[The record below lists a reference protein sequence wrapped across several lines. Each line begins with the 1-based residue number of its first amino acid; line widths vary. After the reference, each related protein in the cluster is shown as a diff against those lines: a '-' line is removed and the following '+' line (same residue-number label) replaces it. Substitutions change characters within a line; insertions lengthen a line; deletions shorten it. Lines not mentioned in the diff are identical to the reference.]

1 MKYINFTSLIFFVLV
16 VSVYELNAQEISAP
30 KFGKGLMNISGKD
43 STWSMNFSARVQ
55 YLTSTTWQEED
66 GSYGGPESNSLIRRS
81 RLKFKGFAYHPNL
94 TYKIEMAFSNRDMSG
109 GSNYTS
115 NSPRIILDA
124 SVRWKF
130 NQNLWIQFGQ
140 AKLPGNIERII
151 SSSKLALVDRSILN
165 SKFNIDRDFGLQM
178 RYKFNLSKKFVV
190 KKTFAISQGEGRNVS
205 KGNLGGHQY
214 TAKIDL
220 LPFGN
225 FKSDGDYVGNDIER
239 EKKPKLLV
247 GVAYDYNND
256 SVKTRG
262 NTGNYMETTTGF
274 FKTDIK
280 SLFVNSHFKYMGLSF
295 MGEYASRTSDDA
307 ISKNSD
313 GSLTGDIV
321 NDGSAINF
329 QIGYVTPSN
338 VAITTRFTNIK
349 FKDIIYPKN
358 DTEQLTIGL
367 SKYFVKHKLKIQSDL
382 TSEKSMNNKNKIF
395 YRLQFEI
402 HF

>member
-1 MKYINFTSLIFFVLV
+1 MNINFSYIIYSILIFT
-16 VSVYELNAQEISAP
+16 SINLNAQEISAP
-30 KFGKGLMNISGKD
+30 KFGKGLLNIMGKD
-43 STWSMNFSARVQ
+43 STWGMNFAARVQ
-55 YLTSTTWQEED
+55 YLTTTTWMEKDQ
-66 GSYGGPESNSLIRRS
+66 GYSSPESNSLIRRS

-94 TYKIEMAFSNRDMSG
+94 TYKLELAFSNRDMSG

-115 NSPRIILDA
+115 DSPRIILDA

>member
-1 MKYINFTSLIFFVLV
+1 MLIK
-16 VSVYELNAQEISAP
+16 AQEVTAP
-30 KFGKGLMNISGKD
+30 RFGKGLLNISGKD
-43 STWSMNFSARVQ
+43 NTWSMNFAARVQ
-55 YLTSTTWQEED
+55 YLTTTTWMEKNQ
-66 GSYGGPESNSLIRRS
+66 GYSSPESNSLIRRS

-94 TYKIEMAFSNRDMSG
+94 TYKLELGFSNRDISG

-115 NSPRIILDA
+115 NSPRIIIDA

-130 NQNLWIQFGQ
+130 NKNLWIQFGQ

-190 KKTFAISQGEGRNVS
+190 KETFAISQGEGRNVS
-205 KGNLGGHQY
+205 KGNLGGHKY
-214 TAKIDL
+214 TARIDL

-225 FKSDGDYVGNDIER
+225 FKSDGDYSGDDIER

-247 GVAYDYNND
+247 GVAYDYNNN

-280 SLFVNSHFKYMGLSF
+280 TLFVNSHFKYMGLSF
-295 MGEYASRTSDDA
+295 MGEYANRSSDDA

-321 NDGSAINF
+321 SDGSAINF

-349 FKDIIYPKN
+349 FKDIIYN

-382 TSEKSMNNKNKIF
+382 TSEKSINDKNKIF

>member
-1 MKYINFTSLIFFVLV
+1 MNINFSYIIYSILIFT
-16 VSVYELNAQEISAP
+16 SINLNAQEISAP
-30 KFGKGLMNISGKD
+30 KFGKGLLNIMGKD
-43 STWSMNFSARVQ
+43 STWGMNFAARVQ
-55 YLTSTTWQEED
+55 YLTTTTWMEKDQ
-66 GSYGGPESNSLIRRS
+66 GYSSPESNSLIRRS

-94 TYKIEMAFSNRDMSG
+94 TYKLELAFSNRDMSG

-338 VAITTRFTNIK
+338 VALTTRFTNIK
-349 FKDIIYPKN
+349 FKDIMYPKN

>member
-1 MKYINFTSLIFFVLV
+1 MFKSLKKILFCIVIYIPMLIK
-16 VSVYELNAQEISAP
+16 AQEVTAP
-30 KFGKGLMNISGKD
+30 RFGKGLLNISGKD
-43 STWSMNFSARVQ
+43 NTWSMNFAARVQ
-55 YLTSTTWQEED
+55 YLTTTTWMEKNQ
-66 GSYGGPESNSLIRRS
+66 GYSSPESNSLIRRS

-94 TYKIEMAFSNRDMSG
+94 TYKLELGFSNRDISG

-115 NSPRIILDA
+115 NSPRIIIDA

-130 NQNLWIQFGQ
+130 NKNLWIQFGQ

-190 KKTFAISQGEGRNVS
+190 KETFAISQGEGRNVS
-205 KGNLGGHQY
+205 KGNLGGHKY
-214 TAKIDL
+214 TARIDL

-225 FKSDGDYVGNDIER
+225 FKSDGDYSGDDIER

-247 GVAYDYNND
+247 GVAYDYHNN

-280 SLFVNSHFKYMGLSF
+280 TLFVNSHFKYMGLSF
-295 MGEYASRTSDDA
+295 MGEYANRTSDDA

-321 NDGSAINF
+321 SDGSAINF

-349 FKDIIYPKN
+349 FKDIIYN

-382 TSEKSMNNKNKIF
+382 TSEKSINDKNKIF

>member
-1 MKYINFTSLIFFVLV
+1 MIIK
-16 VSVYELNAQEISAP
+16 AQEVTAP
-30 KFGKGLMNISGKD
+30 RFGKGLLNISGKD
-43 STWSMNFSARVQ
+43 NTWSMNFAARVQ
-55 YLTSTTWQEED
+55 YLTTTTWIEKNQ
-66 GSYGGPESNSLIRRS
+66 GYSSPESNSLIRRS
-81 RLKFKGFAYHPNL
+81 RFKFKGFAYHPNL
-94 TYKIEMAFSNRDMSG
+94 TYKLELGFSNRDISG

-115 NSPRIILDA
+115 NSPRIIIDA

-130 NQNLWIQFGQ
+130 NKNLWIQFGQ

-190 KKTFAISQGEGRNVS
+190 KETFAISQGEGRNVS

-214 TAKIDL
+214 TARIDL

-225 FKSDGDYVGNDIER
+225 FKSDGDYSGDDIER

-280 SLFVNSHFKYMGLSF
+280 TLFVNSHFKYMGLSF
-295 MGEYASRTSDDA
+295 MGEYANRSSDDA
-307 ISKNSD
+307 ISKSSD

-321 NDGSAINF
+321 SDGSAINF

-349 FKDIIYPKN
+349 FKDIIYN
-358 DTEQLTIGL
+358 DREQLTIGL

-382 TSEKSMNNKNKIF
+382 TSEKSINDKNKIF

>member
-1 MKYINFTSLIFFVLV
+1 MFKSLKKILFCIVIYIPMLIK
-16 VSVYELNAQEISAP
+16 AQEVTAP
-30 KFGKGLMNISGKD
+30 RFGKGLLNISGKD
-43 STWSMNFSARVQ
+43 NTWSMNFAARVQ
-55 YLTSTTWQEED
+55 YLTTTTWMEKNQ
-66 GSYGGPESNSLIRRS
+66 GYSSPESNSLIRRS

-94 TYKIEMAFSNRDMSG
+94 TYKLELGFSNRDISG

-115 NSPRIILDA
+115 NSPRIIIDA

-130 NQNLWIQFGQ
+130 NKNLWIQFGQ

-190 KKTFAISQGEGRNVS
+190 KETFAISQGEGRNVS
-205 KGNLGGHQY
+205 KGNLGGHKY
-214 TAKIDL
+214 TARIDL

-225 FKSDGDYVGNDIER
+225 FKSDGDYSGDDIER

-247 GVAYDYNND
+247 GVAYDYHNN

-280 SLFVNSHFKYMGLSF
+280 TLFVNSHFKYMGLSF
-295 MGEYASRTSDDA
+295 MGEYANRSSDDA

-321 NDGSAINF
+321 SDGSAINF

-349 FKDIIYPKN
+349 FKDIIYN

-382 TSEKSMNNKNKIF
+382 TSEKSINDKNKIF

>member
-1 MKYINFTSLIFFVLV
+1 MFKSLKKILFCIVIYIPMLIK
-16 VSVYELNAQEISAP
+16 AQEVTAP
-30 KFGKGLMNISGKD
+30 RFGKGLLNISGKD
-43 STWSMNFSARVQ
+43 NTWSMNFAARVQ
-55 YLTSTTWQEED
+55 YLTTTTWMEKNQ
-66 GSYGGPESNSLIRRS
+66 GYSSPESNSLIRRS

-94 TYKIEMAFSNRDMSG
+94 TYKLELGFSNRDISG

-115 NSPRIILDA
+115 NSPRIIIDA

-130 NQNLWIQFGQ
+130 NKNLWIQFGQ

-190 KKTFAISQGEGRNVS
+190 KETFAISQGEGRNVS
-205 KGNLGGHQY
+205 KGNLGGHKY
-214 TAKIDL
+214 TARIDL

-225 FKSDGDYVGNDIER
+225 FKSDGDYSGDDIER
-239 EKKPKLLV
+239 EKKPKLLI
-247 GVAYDYNND
+247 GVAYDYNNN

-280 SLFVNSHFKYMGLSF
+280 TLFVNSHFKYMGLSF
-295 MGEYASRTSDDA
+295 MGEYANRSSDDA

-321 NDGSAINF
+321 SDGSAINF

-349 FKDIIYPKN
+349 FKDIIYN

-382 TSEKSMNNKNKIF
+382 TSEKSINDKNKIF

>member
-1 MKYINFTSLIFFVLV
+1 MNINFSYIIYSILIFT
-16 VSVYELNAQEISAP
+16 SINLNAQEISAP
-30 KFGKGLMNISGKD
+30 KFGKGLLNIMGKD
-43 STWSMNFSARVQ
+43 STWGMNFAARVQ
-55 YLTSTTWQEED
+55 YLTTTTWMEKDQ
-66 GSYGGPESNSLIRRS
+66 GYSSPESNSLIRRS

-295 MGEYASRTSDDA
+295 MGEYASRNSDDA

>member
-1 MKYINFTSLIFFVLV
+1 MNINFSYIIYSILIFT
-16 VSVYELNAQEISAP
+16 SINLNAQEISAP
-30 KFGKGLMNISGKD
+30 KFGKGLLNIMGKD
-43 STWSMNFSARVQ
+43 STWGMNFAARVQ
-55 YLTSTTWQEED
+55 YLTTTTWMEKDQ
-66 GSYGGPESNSLIRRS
+66 GYSSPESNSLIRRS

-94 TYKIEMAFSNRDMSG
+94 TYKIELAFSNRDMSG

>member
-1 MKYINFTSLIFFVLV
+1 MIIK
-16 VSVYELNAQEISAP
+16 AQEVTAP
-30 KFGKGLMNISGKD
+30 RFGKGLLNISGKD
-43 STWSMNFSARVQ
+43 NTWSMNFAARVQ
-55 YLTSTTWQEED
+55 YLTTTTWMKKNQ
-66 GSYGGPESNSLIRRS
+66 GYSSPESNSLIRRS

-94 TYKIEMAFSNRDMSG
+94 TYKLELGFSNRDISG

-115 NSPRIILDA
+115 NSPRIIIDA

-130 NQNLWIQFGQ
+130 NKNLWIQFGQ

-190 KKTFAISQGEGRNVS
+190 KETFAISQGEGRNVS

-214 TAKIDL
+214 TARIDL

-225 FKSDGDYVGNDIER
+225 FKSDGDYSGDDIER

-280 SLFVNSHFKYMGLSF
+280 TLFVNSHFKYMGLSF
-295 MGEYASRTSDDA
+295 MGEYANRSSDDA
-307 ISKNSD
+307 ISKSSD

-321 NDGSAINF
+321 SDGSAINF

-349 FKDIIYPKN
+349 FKDIIYN
-358 DTEQLTIGL
+358 DREQLTIGL

-382 TSEKSMNNKNKIF
+382 TSEKSINDKNKIF

>member
-1 MKYINFTSLIFFVLV
+1 MFKSLKKILFYIVI
-16 VSVYELNAQEISAP
+16 YIPMIIKAQEVTAP
-30 KFGKGLMNISGKD
+30 RFGKGLLNISGKD
-43 STWSMNFSARVQ
+43 NTWSMNFAARVQ
-55 YLTSTTWQEED
+55 YLTTTTWMKKNQ
-66 GSYGGPESNSLIRRS
+66 GYSSPESNSLIRRS

-94 TYKIEMAFSNRDMSG
+94 TYKLELGFSNRDISG

-115 NSPRIILDA
+115 NSPRIIIDA

-130 NQNLWIQFGQ
+130 NKNLWIQFGQ

-190 KKTFAISQGEGRNVS
+190 KETFAISQGEGRNVS

-214 TAKIDL
+214 TARIDL

-225 FKSDGDYVGNDIER
+225 FKSDGDYSGDDIER

-280 SLFVNSHFKYMGLSF
+280 TLFVNSHFKYMGLSF
-295 MGEYASRTSDDA
+295 MGEYANRSSDDA
-307 ISKNSD
+307 ISKSSD

-321 NDGSAINF
+321 SDGSAINF

-349 FKDIIYPKN
+349 FKDIIYN
-358 DTEQLTIGL
+358 DREQLTIGL

-382 TSEKSMNNKNKIF
+382 TSEKSINDKNKIF

>member
-1 MKYINFTSLIFFVLV
+1 MNINFSYIIYSILIFT
-16 VSVYELNAQEISAP
+16 SINLNAQEISAP
-30 KFGKGLMNISGKD
+30 KFGKGLLNIMGKD
-43 STWSMNFSARVQ
+43 STWGMNFAARVQ
-55 YLTSTTWQEED
+55 YLTTTTWMEKDQ
-66 GSYGGPESNSLIRRS
+66 GYSSPESNSLIRRS

-94 TYKIEMAFSNRDMSG
+94 TYKLELAFSNRDMSG

-220 LPFGN
+220 LPLGN

>member
-1 MKYINFTSLIFFVLV
+1 MNINFSYIIYSILIFT
-16 VSVYELNAQEISAP
+16 SINLNAQEISAP
-30 KFGKGLMNISGKD
+30 KFGKGLLNIMGKD
-43 STWSMNFSARVQ
+43 STWGMNFAARVQ
-55 YLTSTTWQEED
+55 YLTTTTWMEKDQ
-66 GSYGGPESNSLIRRS
+66 GYSSPESNSLIRRS

-94 TYKIEMAFSNRDMSG
+94 TYKIELAFSNRDMSG

-140 AKLPGNIERII
+140 AKLPGNIERLI

>member
-1 MKYINFTSLIFFVLV
+1 MIIK
-16 VSVYELNAQEISAP
+16 AQEVTAP
-30 KFGKGLMNISGKD
+30 RFGKGLLNISGKD
-43 STWSMNFSARVQ
+43 NTWSMNFAARVQ
-55 YLTSTTWQEED
+55 YLTTTTWMKKNQ
-66 GSYGGPESNSLIRRS
+66 GYSSPESNSLIRRS

-94 TYKIEMAFSNRDMSG
+94 TYKLELGFSNRDISG

-115 NSPRIILDA
+115 NSPRIIIDA

-130 NQNLWIQFGQ
+130 NKNLWIQFGQ

-190 KKTFAISQGEGRNVS
+190 KETFAISQGEGRNVS

-214 TAKIDL
+214 TARIDL

-225 FKSDGDYVGNDIER
+225 FKSDGDYSGDDIER

-280 SLFVNSHFKYMGLSF
+280 TLFVNSHFKYMGLSF
-295 MGEYASRTSDDA
+295 MGEYANRSSDDA
-307 ISKNSD
+307 ISKSSD

-321 NDGSAINF
+321 SDGSAINF

-338 VAITTRFTNIK
+338 VAMTTRFTNIK
-349 FKDIIYPKN
+349 FKDIIYN
-358 DTEQLTIGL
+358 DREQLTIGL

-382 TSEKSMNNKNKIF
+382 TSEKSINDKNKIF

>member
-1 MKYINFTSLIFFVLV
+1 MNINFSYIIYSILIFT
-16 VSVYELNAQEISAP
+16 SINLNAQEISAP
-30 KFGKGLMNISGKD
+30 KFGKGLLNIMGKD
-43 STWSMNFSARVQ
+43 STWGMNFAARVQ
-55 YLTSTTWQEED
+55 YLTTTTWMEKDQ
-66 GSYGGPESNSLIRRS
+66 GYSSPESNSLIRRS

-94 TYKIEMAFSNRDMSG
+94 TYKIELAFSNRDMSG

-190 KKTFAISQGEGRNVS
+190 KETFAISQGEGRNVS
-205 KGNLGGHQY
+205 KGNLGGHKY
-214 TAKIDL
+214 TARIDL

-225 FKSDGDYVGNDIER
+225 FKSDGDYSGDDIER

-280 SLFVNSHFKYMGLSF
+280 TLFVNSHFKYMGLSF
-295 MGEYASRTSDDA
+295 MGEYANRSSDDA

-349 FKDIIYPKN
+349 FKDIIYN

>member
-1 MKYINFTSLIFFVLV
+1 MNINFSYIIYSILIFT
-16 VSVYELNAQEISAP
+16 SINLNAQEISAP
-30 KFGKGLMNISGKD
+30 KFGKGLLNIMGKD
-43 STWSMNFSARVQ
+43 STWGMNFAARVQ
-55 YLTSTTWQEED
+55 YLTTTTWMEKDQ
-66 GSYGGPESNSLIRRS
+66 GYSSPESNSLIRRS

-94 TYKIEMAFSNRDMSG
+94 TYKIELAFSNRDMSG

-349 FKDIIYPKN
+349 FKDNIYPKN

-367 SKYFVKHKLKIQSDL
+367 SKYFVKHKLKIQSDF

>member
-1 MKYINFTSLIFFVLV
+1 MFKSLKKILFYIVI
-16 VSVYELNAQEISAP
+16 YIPMIIKAQEVTAP
-30 KFGKGLMNISGKD
+30 RFGKGLLNISGKD
-43 STWSMNFSARVQ
+43 NTWSMNFAARVQ
-55 YLTSTTWQEED
+55 YLTTTTWMKKNQ
-66 GSYGGPESNSLIRRS
+66 GYSSPESNSLIRRS

-94 TYKIEMAFSNRDMSG
+94 TYKLELGFSNRDISG

-115 NSPRIILDA
+115 NTPRIIIDA

-130 NQNLWIQFGQ
+130 NKNLWIQFGQ

-190 KKTFAISQGEGRNVS
+190 KETFAISQGEGRNVS

-214 TAKIDL
+214 TARIDL

-225 FKSDGDYVGNDIER
+225 FKSDGDYSGDDIER

-280 SLFVNSHFKYMGLSF
+280 TLFVNSHFKYMGLSF
-295 MGEYASRTSDDA
+295 MGEYANRSSDDA
-307 ISKNSD
+307 ISKSSD

-321 NDGSAINF
+321 SDGSAINF

-349 FKDIIYPKN
+349 FKDIIYN
-358 DTEQLTIGL
+358 DREQLTIGL

-382 TSEKSMNNKNKIF
+382 TSEKSINDKNKIF

>member
-1 MKYINFTSLIFFVLV
+1 MNINFSYIIYSILIFT
-16 VSVYELNAQEISAP
+16 SINLNAQEISAP
-30 KFGKGLMNISGKD
+30 KFGKGLLNIMGKD
-43 STWSMNFSARVQ
+43 STWGMNFAARVQ
-55 YLTSTTWQEED
+55 YLTTTTWMEKDQ
-66 GSYGGPESNSLIRRS
+66 GYSSPESNSLIRRS

-94 TYKIEMAFSNRDMSG
+94 TYKLELAFSNRDMSG

-178 RYKFNLSKKFVV
+178 RYKFNLSKKFIV

>member
-1 MKYINFTSLIFFVLV
+1 MFKSLKKILFYIVIYIPMLIK
-16 VSVYELNAQEISAP
+16 AQEVTAP
-30 KFGKGLMNISGKD
+30 RFGKGLLNISGKD
-43 STWSMNFSARVQ
+43 NTWSMNFAARVQ
-55 YLTSTTWQEED
+55 YLTTTTWMEKNQ
-66 GSYGGPESNSLIRRS
+66 GYSSPESNSLIRRS

-94 TYKIEMAFSNRDMSG
+94 TYKLELGFSNRDISG

-115 NSPRIILDA
+115 NSPRIIIDA

-130 NQNLWIQFGQ
+130 NKNLWIQFGQ

-190 KKTFAISQGEGRNVS
+190 KETFAISQGEGRNVS
-205 KGNLGGHQY
+205 KGNLGGHKY
-214 TAKIDL
+214 TARIDL

-225 FKSDGDYVGNDIER
+225 FKSDGDYSGDDIER

-247 GVAYDYNND
+247 GVAYDYNNN

-280 SLFVNSHFKYMGLSF
+280 TLFVNSHFKYMGLSF
-295 MGEYASRTSDDA
+295 MGEYANRSSDDA

-321 NDGSAINF
+321 SDGSAINF

-349 FKDIIYPKN
+349 FKDIIYN

-382 TSEKSMNNKNKIF
+382 TSEKSINDKNKIF

>member
-1 MKYINFTSLIFFVLV
+1 MNINFSYIIYSILIFT
-16 VSVYELNAQEISAP
+16 SINLNAQEISAP
-30 KFGKGLMNISGKD
+30 KFGKGLLNIMGKD
-43 STWSMNFSARVQ
+43 STWGMNFAARVQ
-55 YLTSTTWQEED
+55 YLTTTTWMEKDQ
-66 GSYGGPESNSLIRRS
+66 GYSSPESNSLIRRS

-94 TYKIEMAFSNRDMSG
+94 TYKLELAFSNRDMSG

-214 TAKIDL
+214 TTKIDL

>member
-1 MKYINFTSLIFFVLV
+1 MNINFSYIIYSILIFT
-16 VSVYELNAQEISAP
+16 SINLNAQEISAP
-30 KFGKGLMNISGKD
+30 KFGKGLLNIMGKD
-43 STWSMNFSARVQ
+43 STWGMNFAARVQ
-55 YLTSTTWQEED
+55 YLTTTTWMEKDQ
-66 GSYGGPESNSLIRRS
+66 GYSSPESNSLIRRS

-94 TYKIEMAFSNRDMSG
+94 TYKLELAFSNRDMSG

-307 ISKNSD
+307 VSKNSD

>member
-1 MKYINFTSLIFFVLV
+1 MFKSLKKILFYIVI
-16 VSVYELNAQEISAP
+16 YIPMIIKAQEVTAP
-30 KFGKGLMNISGKD
+30 RFGKGLLNISGKD
-43 STWSMNFSARVQ
+43 NTWSMNFAARVQ
-55 YLTSTTWQEED
+55 YLTTTTWMEKNQ
-66 GSYGGPESNSLIRRS
+66 GYSSPESNSLIRRS

-94 TYKIEMAFSNRDMSG
+94 TYKLELGFSNRDISG

-115 NSPRIILDA
+115 NSPRIIIDA

-130 NQNLWIQFGQ
+130 NKNLWIQFGQ

-190 KKTFAISQGEGRNVS
+190 KETFAISQGEGRNVS
-205 KGNLGGHQY
+205 KGNLGGHKY
-214 TAKIDL
+214 TARIDL

-225 FKSDGDYVGNDIER
+225 FKSDGDYSGDDIER

-280 SLFVNSHFKYMGLSF
+280 TLFVNSHFKYMGLSF
-295 MGEYASRTSDDA
+295 MGEYANRSSDDA
-307 ISKNSD
+307 ISKSSD

-321 NDGSAINF
+321 SDGSAINF

-349 FKDIIYPKN
+349 FKDIIYN
-358 DTEQLTIGL
+358 DREQLTIGL

-382 TSEKSMNNKNKIF
+382 TSEKSINDKNKIF

>member
-1 MKYINFTSLIFFVLV
+1 MNINFSYIIYSILIFT
-16 VSVYELNAQEISAP
+16 SINLNAQEISAP
-30 KFGKGLMNISGKD
+30 KFGKGLLNIMGKD
-43 STWSMNFSARVQ
+43 STWGMNFAARVQ
-55 YLTSTTWQEED
+55 YLTTTTWMEKDQ
-66 GSYGGPESNSLIRRS
+66 GYSSPESNSLIRRS

-94 TYKIEMAFSNRDMSG
+94 TYKLELAFSNRDMSG

-382 TSEKSMNNKNKIF
+382 TSEKSVNNKNKIF

>member
-1 MKYINFTSLIFFVLV
+1 MNINFSYIIYSILIFT
-16 VSVYELNAQEISAP
+16 SINLNAQEISAP
-30 KFGKGLMNISGKD
+30 KFGKGLLNIMGKD
-43 STWSMNFSARVQ
+43 STWGMNFAARVQ
-55 YLTSTTWQEED
+55 YLTTTTWMEKDQ
-66 GSYGGPESNSLIRRS
+66 GYSSPESNSLIRRS

-94 TYKIEMAFSNRDMSG
+94 TYKIELAFSNRDMSG

-349 FKDIIYPKN
+349 FKDNIYPKN
-358 DTEQLTIGL
+358 DTEQLTVGL

>member
-1 MKYINFTSLIFFVLV
+1 MNINYSYIIYSILIFTSIN
-16 VSVYELNAQEISAP
+16 LNAQEISAP
-30 KFGKGLMNISGKD
+30 KFGKGLLNIMGKD
-43 STWSMNFSARVQ
+43 STWGMNFAARVQ
-55 YLTSTTWQEED
+55 YLTTTTWMEKDQ
-66 GSYGGPESNSLIRRS
+66 GYSSPESNSLIRRS

-94 TYKIEMAFSNRDMSG
+94 TYKIELAFSNRDMSG

>member
-1 MKYINFTSLIFFVLV
+1 MNINFSYIIYSILIFT
-16 VSVYELNAQEISAP
+16 SINLNAQEISAP
-30 KFGKGLMNISGKD
+30 KFGKGLLNIMGKD
-43 STWSMNFSARVQ
+43 STWGMNFAARVQ
-55 YLTSTTWQEED
+55 YLTTTTWMEKDQ
-66 GSYGGPESNSLIRRS
+66 GYSSPESNSLIRRS

-94 TYKIEMAFSNRDMSG
+94 TYKLELAFSNRDMSG

-205 KGNLGGHQY
+205 KGNLGGDQY

>member
-1 MKYINFTSLIFFVLV
+1 MFKSLKKILFYIVI
-16 VSVYELNAQEISAP
+16 YIPMIIKAQEVTAP
-30 KFGKGLMNISGKD
+30 RFGKGLLNISGKD
-43 STWSMNFSARVQ
+43 NTWSMNFAARVQ
-55 YLTSTTWQEED
+55 YLTTTTWMEKNQ
-66 GSYGGPESNSLIRRS
+66 GYSSPESNSLIRRS

-94 TYKIEMAFSNRDMSG
+94 TYKLELGFSNRDISG

-115 NSPRIILDA
+115 NSPRIIIDA

-130 NQNLWIQFGQ
+130 NKNLWIQFGQ

-190 KKTFAISQGEGRNVS
+190 KETFAISQGEGRNVS
-205 KGNLGGHQY
+205 KGNLGGHKY
-214 TAKIDL
+214 TARIDL

-225 FKSDGDYVGNDIER
+225 FKSDGDYSGDDIER

-247 GVAYDYNND
+247 GVAYDYNNN

-280 SLFVNSHFKYMGLSF
+280 TLFVNSHFKYMGLSF
-295 MGEYASRTSDDA
+295 MGEYANRSSDDA

-321 NDGSAINF
+321 SDGSAINF

-349 FKDIIYPKN
+349 FKDIIYN

-382 TSEKSMNNKNKIF
+382 TSEKSINDKNKIF

>member
-1 MKYINFTSLIFFVLV
+1 MFKSLKKILFYIVI
-16 VSVYELNAQEISAP
+16 YIPMIIKAQEVTAP
-30 KFGKGLMNISGKD
+30 RFGKGLLNISGKD
-43 STWSMNFSARVQ
+43 NTWSMNFAARVQ
-55 YLTSTTWQEED
+55 YLTTTTWMKKNQ
-66 GSYGGPESNSLIRRS
+66 GYSSPESNSLIRRS

-94 TYKIEMAFSNRDMSG
+94 TYKLELGFSNRDISG

-115 NSPRIILDA
+115 NSPRIIIDA

-130 NQNLWIQFGQ
+130 NKNLWIQFGQ

-190 KKTFAISQGEGRNVS
+190 KETFAISQGEGRNVS

-214 TAKIDL
+214 TARIDL

-225 FKSDGDYVGNDIER
+225 FKSDGDYSGDDIER

-280 SLFVNSHFKYMGLSF
+280 TLFVNSHFKYMGLSF
-295 MGEYASRTSDDA
+295 MGEYANRSSDDA

-321 NDGSAINF
+321 SDGSAINF

-349 FKDIIYPKN
+349 FKDIIYN
-358 DTEQLTIGL
+358 DREQLTIGL

-382 TSEKSMNNKNKIF
+382 TSEKSINDKNKIF

>member
-1 MKYINFTSLIFFVLV
+1 MFKSLKKILFYIVI
-16 VSVYELNAQEISAP
+16 YIPMIIKAQEVTAP
-30 KFGKGLMNISGKD
+30 RFGKGLLNISGKD
-43 STWSMNFSARVQ
+43 NTWSMNFAARVQ
-55 YLTSTTWQEED
+55 YLTTTTWMKKNQ
-66 GSYGGPESNSLIRRS
+66 GYSSPESNSLIRRS

-94 TYKIEMAFSNRDMSG
+94 TYKLELGFSNRDISG

-115 NSPRIILDA
+115 NSPRIIIDA

-130 NQNLWIQFGQ
+130 NKNLWIQFGQ

-190 KKTFAISQGEGRNVS
+190 KETFAISQGEGRNVS
-205 KGNLGGHQY
+205 KGNLGGHKY
-214 TAKIDL
+214 TARIDL

-225 FKSDGDYVGNDIER
+225 FKSDGDYSGDDIER

-247 GVAYDYNND
+247 GVAYDYNNN

-280 SLFVNSHFKYMGLSF
+280 TLFVNSHFKYMGLSF
-295 MGEYASRTSDDA
+295 MGEYANRSSDDA

-321 NDGSAINF
+321 SDGSAINF

-349 FKDIIYPKN
+349 FKDIIYN
-358 DTEQLTIGL
+358 DREQLTIGL

-382 TSEKSMNNKNKIF
+382 TSEKSINDKNKIF

>member
-1 MKYINFTSLIFFVLV
+1 MNINFSYIIYSILIFT
-16 VSVYELNAQEISAP
+16 SINLNAQEISAP
-30 KFGKGLMNISGKD
+30 KFGKGLLNIMGKD
-43 STWSMNFSARVQ
+43 STWGMNFAARVQ
-55 YLTSTTWQEED
+55 YLTTTTWMEKDQ
-66 GSYGGPESNSLIRRS
+66 GYSSPESNSLIRRS

-94 TYKIEMAFSNRDMSG
+94 TYKLELAFSNRDMSG

-338 VAITTRFTNIK
+338 VAITTRFTNIR

>member
-1 MKYINFTSLIFFVLV
+1 MNINFSYIIYSILIFT
-16 VSVYELNAQEISAP
+16 SINLNAQEISAP
-30 KFGKGLMNISGKD
+30 KFGKGLLNIMGKD
-43 STWSMNFSARVQ
+43 STWGMNFAARVQ
-55 YLTSTTWQEED
+55 YLTTTTWMEKDQ
-66 GSYGGPESNSLIRRS
+66 GYSSPESNSLIRRS

-94 TYKIEMAFSNRDMSG
+94 TYKLELAFSNRDMSG

-307 ISKNSD
+307 ISKNFD

>member
-1 MKYINFTSLIFFVLV
+1 MNINFSYIIYSILIFT
-16 VSVYELNAQEISAP
+16 SINLNAQEISAP
-30 KFGKGLMNISGKD
+30 KFGKGLLNIMGKD
-43 STWSMNFSARVQ
+43 STWGMNFAARVQ
-55 YLTSTTWQEED
+55 YLTTTTWMEKDQ
-66 GSYGGPESNSLIRRS
+66 GYSSPESNSLIRRS

-94 TYKIEMAFSNRDMSG
+94 TYKLELGFSNRDISG

-115 NSPRIILDA
+115 NSPRIIIDA

-130 NQNLWIQFGQ
+130 NKNLWIQFGQ

-247 GVAYDYNND
+247 GVAYDYNNN

-382 TSEKSMNNKNKIF
+382 TSEKSINDKNKIF

>member
-1 MKYINFTSLIFFVLV
+1 MFKSLKKILFYIVI
-16 VSVYELNAQEISAP
+16 YIPMIIKAQEVTAP
-30 KFGKGLMNISGKD
+30 RFGKGLLNISGKD
-43 STWSMNFSARVQ
+43 NTWSMNFAARVQ
-55 YLTSTTWQEED
+55 YLTTTTWMKKNQ
-66 GSYGGPESNSLIRRS
+66 GYSSPESNSLIRRS

-94 TYKIEMAFSNRDMSG
+94 TYKLELGFSNRDISG

-115 NSPRIILDA
+115 NSPRIIIDA

-130 NQNLWIQFGQ
+130 NKNLWIQFGQ

-178 RYKFNLSKKFVV
+178 RYKFNLSKKFVI
-190 KKTFAISQGEGRNVS
+190 KETFAISQGEGRNVS

-214 TAKIDL
+214 TARIDL

-225 FKSDGDYVGNDIER
+225 FKSDGDYSGDDIER

-280 SLFVNSHFKYMGLSF
+280 TLFVNSHFKYMGLSF
-295 MGEYASRTSDDA
+295 MGEYANRSSDDA
-307 ISKNSD
+307 ISKSSD

-321 NDGSAINF
+321 SDGSAINF

-349 FKDIIYPKN
+349 FKDIIYN
-358 DTEQLTIGL
+358 DREQLTIGL

-382 TSEKSMNNKNKIF
+382 TSEKSINDKNKIF

>member
-1 MKYINFTSLIFFVLV
+1 MFKSLKKILFCIVIYIPMLIK
-16 VSVYELNAQEISAP
+16 AQEVTAP
-30 KFGKGLMNISGKD
+30 RFGKGLLNISGKD
-43 STWSMNFSARVQ
+43 NTWSMNFAARVQ
-55 YLTSTTWQEED
+55 YLTTTTWMEKNQ
-66 GSYGGPESNSLIRRS
+66 GYSSPESNSLIRRS

-94 TYKIEMAFSNRDMSG
+94 TYKLELGFSNRDISG

-115 NSPRIILDA
+115 NSPRIIIDA

-130 NQNLWIQFGQ
+130 NKNLWIQFGQ

-190 KKTFAISQGEGRNVS
+190 KETFAISQGEGRNVS
-205 KGNLGGHQY
+205 KGNLGGHKY
-214 TAKIDL
+214 TARIDL

-225 FKSDGDYVGNDIER
+225 FKSDGDYSGDDIER

-247 GVAYDYNND
+247 GLAYDYNNN

-280 SLFVNSHFKYMGLSF
+280 TLFVNSHFKYMGLSF
-295 MGEYASRTSDDA
+295 MGEYANRSSDDA

-321 NDGSAINF
+321 SDGSAINF

-349 FKDIIYPKN
+349 FKDIIYN

-382 TSEKSMNNKNKIF
+382 TSEKSINDKNKIF